1 MLCLLGFFVDNL
13 FLFIF
18 IVLTIVSN
26 NYPDIS
32 LMVNFS
38 RYCWDSS
45 FFSEKLKVKRLK
57 LKNRK
62 ILKSREKSSI
72 RQSRELKQWKGGI
85 GCQSPHWTSS
95 CTTCH
100 LIRKMALQR
109 FQWNE
114 KQYHDGGEK
123 NWKLLN

>member
-13 FLFIF
+13 FLLCSPLYQIIIPTSVWWSIF
-18 IVLTIVSN
+18 QDIVGILH
-26 NYPDIS
+26 
-32 LMVNFS
+32 
-38 RYCWDSS
+38 
-45 FFSEKLKVKRLK
+45 FFSEKLKVKGLK

-72 RQSRELKQWKGGI
+72 SQSRELKQWKGGI
-85 GCQSPHWTSS
+85 GCHSPHWTSS

-100 LIRKMALQR
+100 LIRKMTLQR

-114 KQYHDGGEK
+114 KQYHDGWEK

>member
-45 FFSEKLKVKRLK
+45 FFSEKLKVKGLK

-72 RQSRELKQWKGGI
+72 SQSRELKQ
-85 GCQSPHWTSS
+85 
-95 CTTCH
+95 
-100 LIRKMALQR
+100 
-109 FQWNE
+109 
-114 KQYHDGGEK
+114 
-123 NWKLLN
+123 